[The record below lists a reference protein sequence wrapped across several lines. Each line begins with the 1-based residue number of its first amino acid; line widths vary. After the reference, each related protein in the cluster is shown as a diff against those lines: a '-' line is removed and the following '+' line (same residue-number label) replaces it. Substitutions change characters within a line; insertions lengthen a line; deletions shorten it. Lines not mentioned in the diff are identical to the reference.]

1 MPSRRKTLRRRG
13 IDNANKHRRSCKM
26 DIYIDESIHD
36 RANFIVLAAVCA
48 PPDEIRMATEALRQC
63 GFAPGRDE
71 FKSSMKMNGN
81 KPAQDLRERFREII
95 GRCKIAIGVCAV
107 IERHQ
112 LMSLAASIC
121 EAIASRNVIESGAL
135 YLDEGIKPQSISMP
149 AGFQLRPGCDSKS
162 VIGIQLADCC
172 AHFIAT
178 ILLDELGVV
187 KKMVPARRVYPENE
201 GDLELAWELW
211 ASIRY
216 ALAGRETIGAVQ
228 DDGIHE
234 PLLTPFGLVLSDGC
248 DARVVEAARKRFG
261 TVWIGCI
268 H

>member
-1 MPSRRKTLRRRG
+1 
-13 IDNANKHRRSCKM
+13 M

-36 RANFIVLAAVCA
+36 RGNFIVLAAVCA
-48 PPDEIRMATEALRQC
+48 PPDEIRIATEALRQC
-63 GFAPGRDE
+63 GFAPGHDE

-81 KPAQDLRERFREII
+81 KPAHDLRERFREVI
-95 GRCKIAIGVCAV
+95 GRCKIAIGICAV
-107 IERHQ
+107 RERHQ

-121 EAIASRNVIESGAL
+121 EAIASQNAIEAGTI
-135 YLDEGIKPQSISMP
+135 YLDQGIKPQSISIP
-149 AGFQLRPGCDSKS
+149 AGLQLWPGCDSKS

-187 KKMVPARRVYPENE
+187 RKMVPARRVYPGNE

-211 ASIRY
+211 ASIRN
-216 ALAGRETIGAVQ
+216 ALAGREPIGAVD

-234 PLLTPFGLVLSDGC
+234 PLLKPFGLVFSDGC
-248 DARVVEAARKRFG
+248 DAHVAEAARRPFG
-261 TVWIGCI
+261 SVWVGCI